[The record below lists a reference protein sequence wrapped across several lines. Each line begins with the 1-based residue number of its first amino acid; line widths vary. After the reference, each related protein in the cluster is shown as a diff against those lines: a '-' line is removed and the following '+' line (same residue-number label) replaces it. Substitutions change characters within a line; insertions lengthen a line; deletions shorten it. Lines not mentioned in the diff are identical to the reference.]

1 MEKVQ
6 RNISIKSKGKI
17 MQKNHADLATQRHRD
32 SSQGILYIS
41 SGLPGAG
48 KSTFLKNYKK
58 QNEVIVSRDEIRFSM
73 RRNEKEE
80 YFAHEKKVY
89 NTFIQEIIKNLKTGN
104 NVYAD
109 ATHLT
114 PQSQIKLLNAVLQ
127 KAAPSRIE
135 LICFDVPLI
144 TCLQRNEK
152 RKNTK
157 AFVPPIIICKMAKS
171 INLSPCVYIDQTWRI
186 DEDGNVSK
194 EQ

>member
-6 RNISIKSKGKI
+6 RNINIKSKGKI
-17 MQKNHADLATQRHRD
+17 MQKNHADLATQRYRD

-48 KSTFLKNYKK
+48 KSTFLKNNKK
-58 QNEVIVSRDEIRFSM
+58 EEEVIVSRDEIRFSLLKKG
-73 RRNEKEE
+73 EKYFSREE
-80 YFAHEKKVY
+80 DVYKK
-89 NTFIQEIIKNLKTGN
+89 FIENIILNLKAGN

-114 PQSQIKLLNAVLQ
+114 PQSQIKLLDSVLQ
-127 KAAPSRIE
+127 KAAPPRIE

-157 AFVPPIIICKMAKS
+157 TFVPPIIICKMAKY

-186 DEDGNVSK
+186 DENGNVSK

>member
-6 RNISIKSKGKI
+6 RNIDIKSKGKI

-48 KSTFLKNYKK
+48 KSTFLKNNKK
-58 QNEVIVSRDEIRFSM
+58 EEEVIVSRDEIRFSLLKKG
-73 RRNEKEE
+73 EKYFSREE
-80 YFAHEKKVY
+80 DVYKK
-89 NTFIQEIIKNLKTGN
+89 FIENIILNLKAGN

-114 PQSQIKLLNAVLQ
+114 PQSQIKLLDSVLQ
-127 KAAPSRIE
+127 KAAPPRIE

-157 AFVPPIIICKMAKS
+157 IFVPPIIICKMAKY
-171 INLSPCVYIDQTWRI
+171 INLSSCVYIDQTWRV
-186 DEDGNVSK
+186 DENGNVSK